1 MGATF
6 GLVTRWLTTIVGGLL
21 TALSAIAIYFT
32 LTLLRTA
39 NKRGELAPK
48 VEAIGLGAVTNFFD
62 TLGIGSFAPTT
73 AYMKIR
79 KMAPDSYF
87 PAILN
92 AGHALPTVAQALI
105 FITLVEVDPVLLI
118 SCIIASCA
126 GAFVGA
132 PIVQRSPVRLVQ
144 GIVGAA
150 LLIAALLFALKGL
163 DTGLPAIHWAI
174 GDVTILDMPE
184 YRPTA
189 HYLPAGGEAVSLPTE
204 LFVVAVAAHFI
215 MGVLMMFGIGLYA
228 PSLIVLSLLGLN
240 PAAAFPIMMGS
251 CAFLMPISSLNF
263 LKSERIDLR
272 IVIGIALGGI
282 PAVLIAALV
291 VKSLDLVTLRWL
303 VVIVVIYAAAL
314 LLRSA
319 LFAKKTTPDAGSPA
333 VP

>member
-6 GLVTRWLTTIVGGLL
+6 ALVIRWLTTIVGGLL

-32 LTLLRTA
+32 TALLRTA
-39 NKRGELAPK
+39 HKRGELAPK

-73 AYMKIR
+73 AYMKLR

-92 AGHALPTVAQALI
+92 AGHALPTVTQALI
-105 FITLVEVDPVLLI
+105 FITLVQVSPALLI
-118 SCIIASCA
+118 SCIVASCA
-126 GAFVGA
+126 GAFIGA

-144 GIVGAA
+144 GVVGIA
-150 LLIAALLFALKGL
+150 LLIAATLYALSNLQLMPIGGDAL
-163 DTGLPAIHWAI
+163 SLEGTYFVIAI
-174 GDVTILDMPE
+174 
-184 YRPTA
+184 
-189 HYLPAGGEAVSLPTE
+189 
-204 LFVVAVAAHFI
+204 AAHFV

-263 LKSERIDLR
+263 LKSDRIDLR
-272 IVIGIALGGI
+272 IVLGMALGGI

-303 VVIVVIYAAAL
+303 VVVVVIYAAAL